1 MKETEYADI
10 TENKLKVII
19 DIKISQ
25 NGAPM
30 LILDTKYKE
39 FEKMPE
45 ESQVEDV
52 VQIILHSI
60 SIGVKKIGLIY
71 VGKPIERR
79 RHGIKSGT
87 TLYILCFNL
96 ISSCIATFEQ
106 NCSSFVEDAKS
117 ILADGQQPI

>member
-1 MKETEYADI
+1 
-10 TENKLKVII
+10 
-19 DIKISQ
+19 
-25 NGAPM
+25 M
-30 LILDTKYKE
+30 LILDTKYKD

-45 ESQVEDV
+45 EGQVEDV
-52 VQIILHSI
+52 AQIVLHSI

-87 TLYILCFNL
+87 ILYILCFNL
-96 ISSCIATFEQ
+96 ISSYISTFEQ
-106 NCSSFVEDAKS
+106 NCSRFVKDVKS